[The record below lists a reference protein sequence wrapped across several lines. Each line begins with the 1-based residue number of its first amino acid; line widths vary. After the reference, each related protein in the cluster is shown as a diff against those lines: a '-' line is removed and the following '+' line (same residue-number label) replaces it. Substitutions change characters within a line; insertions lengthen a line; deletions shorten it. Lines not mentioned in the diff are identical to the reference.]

1 MSSGDKGVQGLQY
14 LNYFSYSLKFLLLN
28 VSLFYLKQDKRG
40 FTTQIFPAFVFSNEG
55 GFYMSGNRE
64 YKSDVFSMLMQDKE
78 RALQLYN
85 AMNGSSYD
93 NPEDVEMVIHDGG
106 ISLSVRN
113 DASFIVD
120 ARLSIYEHQSTVC
133 PNMPVRSLIY
143 FSVILSDMLS
153 DKKKGTKK
161 GKNIYGRRLVKIPTP
176 HFVVFYNGEEEQPEV
191 QELKLSDAFEKPTDE
206 PNLELKCKVYNI
218 NDGKNKAI
226 MESCGWL
233 NDYMTFV
240 NKVREYHAD
249 GAFDDLAID
258 IEKAIDYCIDNDILK
273 EFLKTYRSE
282 VTKSMQLNYEFDR
295 QLELERADA
304 IEEGLEQGIKQ
315 GLEQGLEQGIEQGL
329 EQGLE
334 QGIELINQLN
344 QILLSEGKY
353 DELQK
358 ASKDKE
364 YQKKL
369 LAEYGLLNEKQGE

>member
-1 MSSGDKGVQGLQY
+1 
-14 LNYFSYSLKFLLLN
+14 
-28 VSLFYLKQDKRG
+28 
-40 FTTQIFPAFVFSNEG
+40 
-55 GFYMSGNRE
+55 MSGNRE

-93 NPEDVEMVIHDGG
+93 NPEDVEIVIHDGG

-153 DKKKGTKK
+153 DKKKENKK
-161 GKNIYGRRLVKIPTP
+161 WQEHLWQKTGKDTDTTFCGI
-176 HFVVFYNGEEEQPEV
+176 FYNGEEEQPEV

-304 IEEGLEQGIKQ
+304 IGGRLRTRNK
-315 GLEQGLEQGIEQGL
+315 
-329 EQGLE
+329 
-334 QGIELINQLN
+334 
-344 QILLSEGKY
+344 S
-353 DELQK
+353 K
-358 ASKDKE
+358 A
-364 YQKKL
+364 
-369 LAEYGLLNEKQGE
+369 